1 MESTDGSSRPSIAYV
16 DEHEDER
23 SNFFNDAFD
32 TELFS
37 AIHLVAP
44 TKDLDG
50 LLESLLSLDID
61 ALVSDFNLSEA
72 GPLSYDGD
80 KLVSAFMSVRSD
92 FPCFIRT
99 AYGDQAISSAE
110 DVNRVYSKGGGG
122 DKEEGR
128 DLFARIVHQINRY
141 KARLHAWQE
150 ELNDINARPGRLSAA
165 EVERAI
171 ELDGKIESSISRN
184 SSIPSHIKKHLLELD
199 SSLVEEAEKLINQM
213 RSALKEGESK

>member
-1 MESTDGSSRPSIAYV
+1 MDSMDSGWRPSIAYV

-32 TELFS
+32 TEFFNT
-37 AIHLVAP
+37 IYLVAP
-44 TKDLDG
+44 TKDLDE
-50 LLESLLSLDID
+50 LLDGLLSLDID

-80 KLVSAFMSVRSD
+80 KLVSAFMSVRCD

-110 DVNRVYSKGGGG
+110 DVNRVYSKGGGR
-122 DKEEGR
+122 DKEDGR

-141 KARLHAWQE
+141 KSRLHAWQE
-150 ELNDINARPGRLSAA
+150 ELDDLNNRPGRLSAA

-171 ELDGKIESSISRN
+171 ELDGKIESSISRK
-184 SSIPSHIKKHLLELD
+184 SSIPSHIKKHLLEFD
-199 SSLVEEAEKLINQM
+199 GSLIEEAENLIKHM